1 MFKKSLTIAL
11 LGFSSLVFAQ
21 GGYVND
27 YASGYT
33 GPSGTA
39 VKLTTIKEAST
50 LTDDTKVRLQ
60 GKLVKQI
67 SKDKYQLQDNT
78 GSITVEID
86 QDKWRGQ
93 VVGPNDI
100 VELYG
105 EIDKDRRGIKIDV
118 DIITKMN

>member
-1 MFKKSLTIAL
+1 MFKKCLML
-11 LGFSSLVFAQ
+11 VMLGYSTLVLAQ

-27 YASGYT
+27 SASAYVNQ
-33 GPSGTA
+33 GTA
-39 VKLTTIKEAST
+39 VKLSTITQALS
-50 LTDDTKVRLQ
+50 LPDDAKVRLQ

-78 GSITVEID
+78 GTVTVEID

-93 VVGPNDI
+93 VVGPHDI

-105 EIDKDRRGIKIDV
+105 EVDKDRRGIEIDV
-118 DIITKMN
+118 DLITKMN